1 MRKALESVAQNLHSV
16 RFASRLFRVP
26 KDALCRRAK
35 KLEQCCI
42 DSLYK
47 AQLGS
52 KRRVLTEEQERMLVD
67 HIVCMEKSLS
77 GLTYKDVQKVVF
89 AFCEAK
95 KIAHPFNKINRMAG
109 KDWLYSFMKRHKKDI
124 TLQKAEGHSLSR
136 AQLLSRSQVDFCGQ
150 TEEVGKVD
158 GCVQTDVALKRTC
171 EVQTECSLKTSDA
184 FVNAQGEKSLVESS
198 LPQGTLNPLVED
210 DGMLVCE
217 PAGDAWEDES
227 EDEMTATVLHTV
239 YPCKE
244 CGDLFLKED
253 VLNEHLWQ
261 DHKQRSHLSS
271 YKCPRRDELP
281 FECQFCQKGFSQ
293 REYLDRHRKEHF
305 DERSRLIL
313 QERTL
318 RGEEPFQCQ
327 FCKKGFSQREDR
339 DRHLRDHLDGREQS
353 DETVHECAEC
363 GQRFTQQSQLAWHQ
377 RLHVADDTSAN
388 VCPNCGKA
396 FTQKHMLIEHM
407 LSQHTEGR
415 PLACVVCGKTFPRI
429 RSVRR
434 HEEVVHKR
442 NYQHRCPVC
451 DKGFS
456 KKPELTRHLESRHGG
471 TLSQDAV
478 SISQC
483 LTLEAEEHD

>member
-1 MRKALESVAQNLHSV
+1 MVRTYKRKTNRGGWQEEDMRKALESVAQNLHSV

-35 KLEQCCI
+35 KLENCCI
-42 DSLYK
+42 ESLYK

-89 AFCEAK
+89 AFCEAN
-95 KIAHPFNKINRMAG
+95 KIAHPFNRINRMAG
-109 KDWLYSFMKRHKKDI
+109 RDWLYSFMKRHKKDI

-136 AQLLSRSQVDFCGQ
+136 AQSLRRSQVNQFFNRLEATIHDQRLTPGCIFSTDGTSVPNVDFCGQ

-171 EVQTECSLKTSDA
+171 EVQTEYSLKTSDA

-198 LPQGTLNPLVED
+198 LPQGALTPLVED
-210 DGMLVCE
+210 DSMLVCE

-353 DETVHECAEC
+353 DETVH
-363 GQRFTQQSQLAWHQ
+363 
-377 RLHVADDTSAN
+377 
-388 VCPNCGKA
+388 
-396 FTQKHMLIEHM
+396 
-407 LSQHTEGR
+407 
-415 PLACVVCGKTFPRI
+415 
-429 RSVRR
+429 
-434 HEEVVHKR
+434 
-442 NYQHRCPVC
+442 
-451 DKGFS
+451 
-456 KKPELTRHLESRHGG
+456 
-471 TLSQDAV
+471 
-478 SISQC
+478 
-483 LTLEAEEHD
+483 